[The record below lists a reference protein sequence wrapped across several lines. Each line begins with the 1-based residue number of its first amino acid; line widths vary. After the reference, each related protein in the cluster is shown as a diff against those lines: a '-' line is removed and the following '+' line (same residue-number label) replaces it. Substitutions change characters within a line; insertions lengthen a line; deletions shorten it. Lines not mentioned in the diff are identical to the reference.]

1 MTYHKL
7 ASSITLTAVLALGG
21 LAPQLLAAGDTPALP
36 DGVTTEDWSTIRE
49 SISAQR
55 HAFRSAAAGFEA
67 SNSRFAWDAEFD
79 GDSSLIQPRTGD
91 WSFGLALQ
99 SYGFTGDLQELST
112 PEFGTCAE
120 GQQMTY
126 GWTEELSE
134 WWVNDQRGFEH
145 GFTVH
150 ERPPCR
156 TVDTSGPLTFELEVL
171 GTLMPKVNAAR
182 TGLRLSDQEGR
193 VVLRYDWRYRT
204 VVISADTKRITEA
217 E

>member
-1 MTYHKL
+1 MRSNKL
-7 ASSITLTAVLALGG
+7 ASYTTLTAILALGG
-21 LAPQLLAAGDTPALP
+21 LAPQLLAANDTPALP
-36 DGVTTEDWSTIRE
+36 DGITSEDWSTIRE
-49 SISAQR
+49 SIIAQR
-55 HAFRSAAAGFEA
+55 HAFRSTAVGFEA
-67 SNSRFAWDAEFD
+67 NNSRFAWDAEFD

-126 GWTEELSE
+126 DWTEGLSE
-134 WWVNDQRGFEH
+134 WWVNDQRGIEH

-150 ERPPCR
+150 ERPHCR

-171 GTLMPKVNAAR
+171 GTLLPSVNAAR
-182 TGLRLSDQEGR
+182 TGPVSYTHLTLPTICS
-193 VVLRYDWRYRT
+193 V
-204 VVISADTKRITEA
+204 
-217 E
+217 